1 MLRTL
6 IFDLG
11 RVLISFD
18 FQRGYQ
24 LMSER
29 CALPGDEV
37 RQRLVQGTL
46 VADYESGRLGDHE
59 FHREVQTRLESSIGY
74 AEFCEIWSSIF
85 LPGTLIPETA
95 IAALHENYR
104 LVLLSNTNGIHFEG
118 LRTTRPILGHFDA
131 YVLSHEVKA
140 MKPSPLIYARAIE
153 EARCAPGECFFTD
166 DIAAY
171 VEGAKLAGIDA
182 VQFQDAGQIE
192 AELRARG
199 VDW

>member
-1 MLRTL
+1 VPRTL

-24 LMSER
+24 LMGQH
-29 CALPGDEV
+29 CGLPNEEI
-37 RQRLVQGTL
+37 RARLGKGAL
-46 VADYESGRLGDHE
+46 VADYESGQIGNRE
-59 FHREVQTRLESSIGY
+59 FHRRVQALLETSLGY
-74 AEFCEIWSSIF
+74 EEFCEIWSSIF
-85 LPGTLIPETA
+85 LPGTLIPEAT
-95 IAALHENYR
+95 IAALHERYR

-118 LRTTRPILGHFDA
+118 LRTTRPILRHFDS

-140 MKPSPLIYARAIE
+140 MKPSPLIYAKAIE

-166 DIAAY
+166 DIPAY
-171 VEGAKLAGIDA
+171 VDGAKLAGIDA
-182 VQFQDAGQIE
+182 VQFENAEQIE
-192 AELRARG
+192 GELRARG